1 MAEKTCE
8 HLSQAVEGVTPSD
21 EGCSECLESGG
32 EWVHLRMCMVCG
44 HVGCCDSS
52 PNRHASGHA
61 RDEGHLVVQSFEPG
75 ERWAWCYEDEELLDD
90 VGPELDRAYD

>member
-1 MAEKTCE
+1 MPCDHLVDLTAIEPSTPAGCE
-8 HLSQAVEGVTPSD
+8 D
-21 EGCSECLESGG
+21 CLRIGG
-32 EWVHLRMCMVCG
+32 RWVHLRLCMTCG

-61 RDEGHLVVQSFEPG
+61 RDGGHLVVQSFEPG